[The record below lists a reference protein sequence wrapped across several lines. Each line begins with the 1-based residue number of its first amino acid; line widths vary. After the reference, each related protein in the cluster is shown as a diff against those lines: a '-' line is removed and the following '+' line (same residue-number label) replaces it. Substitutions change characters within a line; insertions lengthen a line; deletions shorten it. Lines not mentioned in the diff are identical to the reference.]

1 MQNAMN
7 CRLATQFEPLPLD
20 PIAFFTALILAPFI
34 VTLMTFY
41 LLVPIAAL
49 IIGLPIYL
57 VIGTPVL
64 LWMVGRKPPVFA
76 VYAAAGFLVDLGL
89 ILASAALA
97 PSTQSLQTLVGL
109 ALPGLIFAPLW
120 AGCFAWLYRSFYKV
134 RYASGPVDN
143 PILKLKE
150 MMR

>member
-1 MQNAMN
+1 M
-7 CRLATQFEPLPLD
+7 LPLD
-20 PIAFFTALILAPFI
+20 PIAFFAALILAPFI

-49 IIGLPIYL
+49 IFGLPIYL
-57 VIGTPVL
+57 AFGTPVL

-76 VYAAAGFLVDLGL
+76 VYAWAGLLADLGL
-89 ILASAALA
+89 VYLSFALA
-97 PSTQSLQTLVGL
+97 TWSEAFEKLGTIAVM
-109 ALPGLIFAPLW
+109 GLIFAPLW